1 MDFVAAAAN
10 LRSAAYGIPTQ
21 SLFDAKGMAGNIV
34 HAVATTN
41 AVISG
46 LITLEAMKLLAEAPD
61 ACKVRGHCAH
71 KLALFWRNLLEIL
84 PNGRNAERGRA
95 HHDQAA
101 GAGARRL
108 QGERE
113 RCLLCKCWKR
123 NRRHVV
129 ATTNAVISRL
139 ITLEAIQLLAKA
151 PQACKVGGMFGSR
164 FDPLS
169 STKVQQDAVT
179 THKLCLAAV
188 ILGHMIMPCCCHL
201 GPDHAGG
208 DEAAGPSARGLP
220 GERNCHKIYVKLIS
234 AEACKVRE
242 TAHKRYVKL
251 ISAKNDKPRSRH
263 QRRHLGPRH
272 AGGNEVSGVR
282 ACHLQGEYP
291 HGHV

>member
-95 HHDQAA
+95 HHDEAA

-113 RCLLCKCWKR
+113 RCFALQVLEKESTACGRDDQCCHIQAHHAGGDPAAGQGASGLQGRGNVWITIR
-123 NRRHVV
+123 SAELHEG
-129 ATTNAVISRL
+129 ATGCCHNA
-139 ITLEAIQLLAKA
+139 Q
-151 PQACKVGGMFGSR
+151 
-164 FDPLS
+164 
-169 STKVQQDAVT
+169 
-179 THKLCLAAV
+179 
-188 ILGHMIMPCCCHL
+188 IMPCCCHL
-201 GPDHAGG
+201 G
-208 DEAAGPSARGLP
+208 
-220 GERNCHKIYVKLIS
+220 
-234 AEACKVRE
+234 
-242 TAHKRYVKL
+242 AHDYAL
-251 ISAKNDKPRSRH
+251 LLSSWA
-263 QRRHLGPRH
+263 
-272 AGGNEVSGVR
+272 
-282 ACHLQGEYP
+282 
-291 HGHV
+291 